1 MELLARA
8 MKAEEIDE
16 EKLENQKTNDTLEIT
31 VI

>member
-1 MELLARA
+1 MQLLARA

-16 EKLENQKTNDTLEIT
+16 KSPENQESSETVEVT